1 MAPAGTGSG
10 TIMPFSHHPGWTS
23 SPTRRCRASQSCSS
37 TPPGLDRSIA
47 LATEDYLRLAAPRIA
62 PITTTP

>member
-47 LATEDYLRLAAPRIA
+47 LATEAVPTGRSRNCGQCK
-62 PITTTP
+62 